1 MRVLRFSMV
10 LTVFLFAILP
20 AIVGLLLGLLFFVQ
34 YLFNHF
40 FGAQAEQAIEWQNAA
55 NTILLTAMHG
65 GVMYGTLS
73 LVLGIVVAFLLDK
86 GMDHAKR
93 LLFSVGAAGLTALWA
108 DVTVEF
114 TGSITLIFTL
124 ALFSYYLA
132 IMWWS
137 VPPEQRTASRIFAD
151 KSANDDSQDL

>member
-1 MRVLRFSMV
+1 ML
-10 LTVFLFAILP
+10 LGWLIAIL
-20 AIVGLLLGLLFFVQ
+20 
-34 YLFNHF
+34 
-40 FGAQAEQAIEWQNAA
+40 
-55 NTILLTAMHG
+55 
-65 GVMYGTLS
+65 
-73 LVLGIVVAFLLDK
+73 LVLSAKNILHGCHHTQGFFMRYAFFITIFVLLQ
-86 GMDHAKR
+86 
-93 LLFSVGAAGLTALWA
+93 LFSVGAAGLTALWA